1 MALENSGMTW
11 GGAGKSEYTLHL
23 RPRPHVSGYLNP
35 QLFLSGY
42 GFRPHAS
49 GEFGS
54 ESGYFCYVWTG
65 KFLNPERKSCGF
77 KNIRIRVDR
86 AYKYPSGNSSFLSG
100 LKPLYQSE
108 AWRTIIHLKMRLI
121 SM

>member
-1 MALENSGMTW
+1 VCARFTIGFGFTSDWMKKWRKFLTN
-11 GGAGKSEYTLHL
+11 
-23 RPRPHVSGYLNP
+23 RVSWKVQNQLLFDTQAPPTRIRIFLNP

-54 ESGYFCYVWTG
+54 ESGYFCYLWTG

-77 KNIRIRVDR
+77 KSIWIRVDG
-86 AYKYPSGNSSFLSG
+86 A
-100 LKPLYQSE
+100 
-108 AWRTIIHLKMRLI
+108 
-121 SM
+121 